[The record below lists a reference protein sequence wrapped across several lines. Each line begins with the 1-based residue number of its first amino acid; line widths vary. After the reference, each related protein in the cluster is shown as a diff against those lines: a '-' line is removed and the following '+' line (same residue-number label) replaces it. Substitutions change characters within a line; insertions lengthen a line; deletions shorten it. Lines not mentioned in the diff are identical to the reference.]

1 MGAFLQLG
9 NFKLL
14 SWGGGNDRFTRTPS
28 GWSIDP
34 DFEYN
39 KHSATWEV
47 VSGREME
54 LFTTTGQLNKV
65 VMRHASMFANGRF
78 VHKKKDGTKEGKV
91 IEDSAL
97 VELLENPNPLQ
108 SGEEWLTETAINY
121 WVYGNNV
128 ILPVKGSSLSEYPSV
143 INNLPWKQIK
153 IKTTGKRWKQTKI
166 DDIIQEYRVC
176 YSDGVD
182 DIYKPSEV
190 LHFRRSGGK
199 SAIIGESM
207 LNACHMEISN
217 VRGSMGYRNVNI
229 NEKGALGIMA
239 NKSSDSSGKLP
250 LSQEDRLALE
260 KQTQNETHG
269 QFHGQSKVKV
279 VDGDVNFIHTSLG
292 IKENMLFEEID
303 ADVKVFID
311 TVQLNDNIFSKEKSK
326 IQANLLEGLKM
337 AYQDGIFPFAGR
349 FCSLL
354 KRGLEL
360 PADEWIELDYSHLPC
375 FQEDQKEKSEVDK
388 RKAET
393 AKIYVELGYTKEQAS
408 EFVGVKLV

>member
-1 MGAFLQLG
+1 MGFISIGGL
-9 NFKLL
+9 NLL
-14 SWGGGNDRFTRTPS
+14 KWGTGNDRFTRTPA

-39 KHSATWEV
+39 KQSATWEV

-78 VHKKKDGTKEGKV
+78 VHKKKDGTKEGKI
-91 IEDSAL
+91 IEDSPL

-108 SGEEWLTETAINY
+108 SGEEWLMELAINY

-128 ILPVKGSSLSEYPSV
+128 MLPMKGSALSEYPTV

-153 IKTTGKRWKQTKI
+153 LTTTGRRWNQTKI
-166 DDIIQEYRVC
+166 DEIIKEYRVC
-176 YSDGVD
+176 YSDSVD
-182 DIYKPSEV
+182 DVYKPSEL

-217 VRGSMGYRNVNI
+217 VRGAMGYRNVNI

-239 NKSSDSSGKLP
+239 NKSTDTSGKLP
-250 LSQEDRLALE
+250 LSQEDRISLE
-260 KQTQNETHG
+260 KQSQNETHG
-269 QFHGQSKVKV
+269 QFHGQSKIKV

-337 AYQDGIFPFAGR
+337 AYQDGVFPFAGR

-354 KRGLEL
+354 KKGLGL
-360 PADEWIELDYSHLPC
+360 PDNEWIELDYSHLPC

-393 AKIYVELGYTKEQAS
+393 VKIYVELGYTKEQAS
-408 EFVGVKLV
+408 ELVGVKLV